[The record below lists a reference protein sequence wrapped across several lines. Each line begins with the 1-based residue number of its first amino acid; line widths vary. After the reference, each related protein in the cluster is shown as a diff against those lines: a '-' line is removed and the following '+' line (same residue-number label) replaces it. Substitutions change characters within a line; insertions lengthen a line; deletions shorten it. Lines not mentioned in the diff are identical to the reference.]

1 MMMYKDDKTL
11 VPRRRT
17 KTGPWCWQCTVANA
31 NTVPHTPRPYRLG
44 FAASGGPQHK
54 TACGRAVGTKKA
66 FFLLDSVLTACAQ
79 HKSLQMP
86 R

>member
-1 MMMYKDDKTL
+1 MVLAMYRCKCKHCPAHPPPL
-11 VPRRRT
+11 S
-17 KTGPWCWQCTVANA
+17 A
-31 NTVPHTPRPYRLG
+31 G